1 MPPNLC
7 LVRRSKTITMTRR
20 LLVVTAFCSLV
31 GGAIDV
37 AVAADSA
44 ASDVEQVRRLQS
56 QLVDAYI
63 RGNIAMMDGI
73 LADDFAFV
81 DDDGVLLNK
90 EQLLDFFR
98 SGEDKV
104 TSYKRTEDKVRIYGE
119 VAILTY
125 RCQIKETYKGQDV
138 GGDFRITRIFVKR
151 HGRWKMVGG
160 QDTKISGSRP
170 GAR

>member
-1 MPPNLC
+1 MAL
-7 LVRRSKTITMTRR
+7 
-20 LLVVTAFCSLV
+20 CSLRA
-31 GGAIDV
+31 GAIHH
-37 AVAADSA
+37 AVAADST
-44 ASDVEQVRRLQS
+44 ASDIEQVRRLQS

-63 RGNIAMMDGI
+63 RGNIAVMGGV
-73 LADDFAFV
+73 LADDFAFI

-90 EQLLDFFR
+90 QQLLDFFR

-104 TSYKRTEDKVRIYGE
+104 TSYKRNEDKVRIYGG

-160 QDTKISGSRP
+160 QDTKITGK
-170 GAR
+170 